1 VQNVVQLILVIIINP
16 AGDPKY
22 KVPPLDPIL
31 IEELSVEQ
39 GSSNFGLSFV
49 ARNATLGGL
58 KNVQVKDIR

>member
-1 VQNVVQLILVIIINP
+1 MVCGVSRCVAVCDGV

-31 IEELSVEQ
+31 IEEISVAQ

-49 ARNATLGGL
+49 ARNATLWGL
-58 KNVQVKDIR
+58 KNVEVKDIR